1 MHTLLGKNQLSHPCI
16 IKGDQG
22 VRQCRKFS
30 KSVLCLFAPS
40 GTLKVE
46 GGGSKHNGECAFI
59 SC

>member
-1 MHTLLGKNQLSHPCI
+1 MYTLLGKNQLPHPRV

-22 VRQCRKFS
+22 IRQCRKFS

-46 GGGSKHNGECAFI
+46 RSSSKHNGECAFI